1 MLKKTFG
8 DIMPEIDERLKMQRI
23 TKLLEIGGTMLATS
37 HECGAPMFRYQGKVM
52 CPVCDVR
59 EEKKAQPEPEIPKI
73 STIKKT
79 IQKEPTSG
87 KPHDDFEGMI
97 KNKIQ
102 NIATSLETETDLQR
116 IKDKLECIELGM
128 RILKLTE

>member
-1 MLKKTFG
+1 VLKKTFG
-8 DIMPEIDERLKMQRI
+8 DTMPEIDEHLKLQRI

-59 EEKKAQPEPEIPKI
+59 EEKKALPESEITKP
-73 STIKKT
+73 STIRKT
-79 IQKEPTSG
+79 IQKEQTSG
-87 KPHDDFEGMI
+87 KQCEGIGSMI
-97 KNKIQ
+97 KDKTQI
-102 NIATSLETETDLQR
+102 IAASLENETDLQR

-128 RILKLTE
+128 RILKLME

>member
-8 DIMPEIDERLKMQRI
+8 DIMPEIDEQLKLQRI
-23 TKLLEIGGTMLATS
+23 TKFLEIGGTMLATS

-52 CPVCDVR
+52 CPVCDMR
-59 EEKKAQPEPEIPKI
+59 EEKKIQPEPEIPRP
-73 STIKKT
+73 SSIKKS

-87 KPHDDFEGMI
+87 NDIAVMI
-97 KNKIQ
+97 KDKTQI
-102 NIATSLETETDLQR
+102 IAASLENETDLQR

-128 RILKLTE
+128 KILKLME

>member
-8 DIMPEIDERLKMQRI
+8 DIMPEIDEHLKLQRI
-23 TKLLEIGGTMLATS
+23 TKFLEIGGTMLATS

-59 EEKKAQPEPEIPKI
+59 EEKKGQPEPETTKPP
-73 STIKKT
+73 TIKKT
-79 IQKEPTSG
+79 IQKEQASG
-87 KPHDDFEGMI
+87 KHDDIAVMI
-97 KNKIQ
+97 KDKTQI
-102 NIATSLETETDLQR
+102 IAASLENETDLQR

-128 RILKLTE
+128 KILKLME